1 VTARPRRIEVAIDEL
16 VLYGFDVRHRHS
28 IAEAVQAEL
37 AVVLQ
42 GWSPTAGASAGRLE
56 AGSFAVTAAAPPAA
70 VGRGVARQV
79 GQAVQA
85 AATPETGT
93 SGTGT
98 PGTGTPGTGTPGT
111 GTPGTGT
118 PEGRS

>member
-16 VLYGFDVRHRHS
+16 VLHGFDVRHRHS

-37 AVVLQ
+37 AAVLQ

-56 AGSFAVTAAAPPAA
+56 AGSFTVTPAAPPAA

-79 GQAVQA
+79 GRAVQA
-85 AATPETGT
+85 AATSEPGTSEPGTSEPGTSKTGT
-93 SGTGT
+93 SKTGT
-98 PGTGTPGTGTPGT
+98 PE
-111 GTPGTGT
+111 TGT

>member
-16 VLYGFDVRHRHS
+16 VLHGFEVRHRHS

-37 AVVLQ
+37 AAVLQ

-56 AGSFAVTAAAPPAA
+56 AGSFTVTAAAPPAA
-70 VGRGVARQV
+70 VGQGVARQV

-85 AATPETGT
+85 AAMSNMGTPETAT
-93 SGTGT
+93 SKTRT
-98 PGTGTPGTGTPGT
+98 S
-111 GTPGTGT
+111 
-118 PEGRS
+118 EGRS

>member
-1 VTARPRRIEVAIDEL
+1 VTARPRRVEVAIDEL
-16 VLYGFDVRHRHS
+16 VLHGFDVRHRHS

-37 AVVLQ
+37 AAVLQ

-85 AATPETGT
+85 AATPEP
-93 SGTGT
+93 GT
-98 PGTGTPGTGTPGT
+98 PEPGTPEPGTPEP
-111 GTPGTGT
+111 GTPEPGT
-118 PEGRS
+118 PEGRR